1 MTKIH
6 IDWKENKGWEIP
18 IKKVGDHET
27 FTGNIINETK
37 YWAYQSDD
45 EFFDKSTDR
54 IIYFLIW
61 LAIFLIAFFVW
72 RFSSYNPSLDE
83 QRTYILYSNGSLL
96 KSLLNQEK
104 TLENQMY
111 NLDTRI
117 IKLQKCIELNNS
129 SGSLNINN
137 CEIWIN

>member
-1 MTKIH
+1 MGNIE
-6 IDWKENKGWEIP
+6 INSSWNNNNSWEIP
-18 IKKVGDHET
+18 VKKIHT
-27 FTGNIINETK
+27 FNTTPIEE
-37 YWAYQSDD
+37 

-54 IIYFLIW
+54 LVYFLIW
-61 LAIFLIAFFVW
+61 FSIFLIAFFVW
-72 RFSSYNPSLDE
+72 RFTTHNPSLDE
-83 QRTYILYSNGSLL
+83 QRSYILYSNGSLL

-111 NLDTRI
+111 NLNTRI